1 MIRKIRTAPT
11 SKALIFVIVT
21 TVTSSC
27 SLPSRHAKVFNSE
40 QKIGSAL
47 IDSIAPDTEKFTSER
62 NVSRS
67 LATLIKSKDKELSQK
82 YLQWVGRKEIDPL
95 SFNHVVRSSAV
106 IRTNWSQ
113 EWHQKEGLGTPLIL
127 LKKNRT
133 DQFINQIGETLP
145 VTAVVKS
152 TGKNPKILLYDLLDP
167 KNEQV
172 KVPEIARDYT
182 APINYLT
189 RRSKL
194 IPKVLAII
202 NANRYM
208 NRIGLRRMNPYDPNK
223 IPVILVHGFKANPRA
238 WTNLINQLQAD
249 PEIRNHYQFW
259 TFSYPTGIPL
269 HYSAMRLRKELQAMQ
284 KKYDPTGMN
293 PNLQKIVLVGHSMGG
308 ILSRLMVSKNNK
320 ELPPWLPIPNN
331 DSRSPRDS
339 GDLAT
344 EMFFFNPQKF
354 IGRVIFIATP
364 HRGTKIASL
373 KVSRMVNS
381 IIRIPIEIQ
390 NSLLSGLRLN
400 PDIPFE
406 EATALMKMKSID
418 SVHPNSYLIRSMQ
431 AEPIS
436 STVPFHSIIGTG
448 KFSGDKPLNER
459 TDLIVSY
466 QSAHLKDAQSELTVP
481 AWHNLHKY
489 DETITEVGEILKKH
503 NK

>member
-1 MIRKIRTAPT
+1 MISKIKTVLT
-11 SKALIFVIVT
+11 SKALIFVLIT
-21 TVTSSC
+21 TIASSC
-27 SLPSRHAKVFNSE
+27 SLPSRHARAFNSE
-40 QKIGSAL
+40 QELKSAI
-47 IDSIAPDTEKFTSER
+47 IDSLAPETKKFTSEK
-62 NVSRS
+62 NISRS
-67 LATLIKSKDKELSQK
+67 LATLINSKETELPQK
-82 YLQWVGRKEIDPL
+82 YLQWVGRKEIDPI
-95 SFNHVVRSSAV
+95 SFSHVVRSSAV
-106 IRTNWSQ
+106 IRTNWSR
-113 EWHQKEGLGTPLIL
+113 EWYQTEGSGTPLIL
-127 LKKNRT
+127 LNKNNT
-133 DQFINQIGETLP
+133 DQFINEIGETLP

-152 TGKNPKILLYDLLDP
+152 TRKNPKIFLYDLLDP
-167 KNEQV
+167 KNDQA
-172 KVPEIARDYT
+172 KVPNIARDYT

-189 RRSKL
+189 RRAKL
-194 IPKVLAII
+194 IPRVLAII

-249 PEIRNHYQFW
+249 PKIKNHYQFW

-308 ILSRLMVSKNNK
+308 ILSRLMVSKNND
-320 ELPPWLPIPNN
+320 ELPPWIPSPINN
-331 DSRSPRDS
+331 SQSS
-339 GDLAT
+339 QKSEDLAT
-344 EMFFFNPQKF
+344 EMFIFNPQKF

-364 HRGTKIASL
+364 HRGTEIASL
-373 KVSRMVNS
+373 KISRIVNS
-381 IIRIPIEIQ
+381 VIRIPIEIQ

-418 SVHPNSYLIRSMQ
+418 NVHPNSYLIRSMQ

-436 STVPFHSIIGTG
+436 PEVPFHSIIGTG
-448 KFSGDKPLNER
+448 KFSRKKPLSETN
-459 TDLIVSY
+459 DLVVSY
-466 QSAHLKDAQSELTVP
+466 QSAHLKGAQSELTVP

-489 DETITEVGEILKKH
+489 NETITEVGKILKQH
-503 NK
+503 NQ

>member
-1 MIRKIRTAPT
+1 MIRKIKPVLTF
-11 SKALIFVIVT
+11 KVLIFVLVT
-21 TVTSSC
+21 TIATSC
-27 SLPSRHAKVFNSE
+27 SLPSRHAKAFNSKQE
-40 QKIGSAL
+40 LEAAL
-47 IDSIAPDTEKFTSER
+47 IDS
-62 NVSRS
+62 VSSKTKKIVSQRKVSSS
-67 LATLIKSKDKELSQK
+67 LATLIESKDPTISETH
-82 YLQWVGRKEIDPL
+82 LQWIGRKEIDPM
-95 SFNHVVRSSAV
+95 SFSHVVRSNAV

-113 EWHQKEGLGTPLIL
+113 EWHQSEGTGTPLIL
-127 LKKNRT
+127 LKKTKDDRS
-133 DQFINQIGETLP
+133 INKIGETLP

-152 TGKNPKILLYDLLDP
+152 TEKNPKILLYDLLDP
-167 KNEQV
+167 KNDQA

-189 RRSKL
+189 RRTKL

-223 IPVILVHGFKANPRA
+223 IPIILIHGFKANPRA
-238 WTNLINQLQAD
+238 WVNLINQLQAD

-284 KKYDPTGMN
+284 KKYAPNGKN

-320 ELPPWLPIPNN
+320 ELPPWMPSPTNNSQLPNKPK
-331 DSRSPRDS
+331 
-339 GDLAT
+339 DLAAD
-344 EMFFFNPQKF
+344 MFIFKPQEY

-364 HRGTKIASL
+364 HRGTKVASL
-373 KVSRMVNS
+373 KISRMINS

-406 EATALMKMKSID
+406 EATALMKLKSID
-418 SVHPNSYLIRSMQ
+418 NVSPNSYLIRSLQ
-431 AEPIS
+431 SEKIS
-436 STVPFHSIIGTG
+436 TKVPFHSIIGIG
-448 KFSGDKPLNER
+448 KFSSKKPLTEA
-459 TDLIVSY
+459 TDLVVSY
-466 QSAHLKDAQSELTVP
+466 QSAHLKNAISELKVR
-481 AWHNLHKY
+481 AWHDLHKY
-489 DETITEVGEILKKH
+489 NETITEVGEILKQH